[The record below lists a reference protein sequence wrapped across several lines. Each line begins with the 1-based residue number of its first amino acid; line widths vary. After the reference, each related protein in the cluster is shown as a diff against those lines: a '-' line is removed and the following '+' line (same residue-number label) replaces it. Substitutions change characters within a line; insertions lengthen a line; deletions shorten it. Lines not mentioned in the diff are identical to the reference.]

1 MRFYEYIISYYIILY
16 YIIICYII
24 LYYIIIYYIILYYI
38 ICVYTCLIIYIYI
51 LHTCMFDGL
60 CQSFKPVWCSILSK
74 DALDWQ
80 LGRVE
85 TTNQIPG
92 Y

>member
-1 MRFYEYIISYYIILY
+1 MLYFIILHYIILHYIILHYIILY
-16 YIIICYII
+16 YIINI
-24 LYYIIIYYIILYYI
+24 LYYVCIYMFNH
-38 ICVYTCLIIYIYI
+38 IYIF
-51 LHTCMFDGL
+51 HTCIFDGL

-74 DALDWQ
+74 DVLDWQ
-80 LGRVE
+80 LGWVE